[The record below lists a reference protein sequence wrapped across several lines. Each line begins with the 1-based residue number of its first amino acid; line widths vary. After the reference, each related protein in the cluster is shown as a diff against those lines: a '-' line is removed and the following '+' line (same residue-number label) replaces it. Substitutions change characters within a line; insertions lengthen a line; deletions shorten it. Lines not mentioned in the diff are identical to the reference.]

1 MSNPTP
7 KLENLTHRSGQP
19 IKGHKRIQTYL
30 SPELLDKIDALASQ
44 QDWKKN
50 YIIEQYLRAAFGL
63 NTDYPVDELDLIAH
77 GTPIE

>member
-1 MSNPTP
+1 MPNPNP
-7 KLENLTHRSGQP
+7 KTENLTSHLGQP
-19 IKGHKRIQTYL
+19 VKGHKRIQTYL

-63 NTDYPVDELDLIAH
+63 RTDYTPDELDLIAH
-77 GTPIE
+77 GAPIE